1 MSSSKLAL
9 DSLLKQQKSDAYAD
23 VISGVL
29 EKAHWN
35 TPANDKQHRI
45 QQLTTFTSQGNK
57 DTLNNASRYQDFWVD
72 NPKRTFFRLANWA
85 SGMGNLCRILTKYDL
100 EACKTLF
107 CTYADVLKK
116 KWGQRYTIEQVFARN
131 NLFHGHLGYNEAHKS
146 FLLVFHACEYP
157 KNLEENKSINAKAI
171 EDWAADACERN
182 SYFESITNES
192 SIYPFRNAVYSFS
205 ANRMWVLNYTRLVN
219 HPYRHLLANPNDET
233 NNPITADESLVT
245 DEQLGNVNYFPNEY
259 DSRFLTGL
267 IG

>member
-107 CTYADVLKK
+107 VHTPMFLKRSGGNGTPSSKSLPATTCFMATWATMKPTNPSFSSATHANIRRIWKRISLLTQKRLKTGQPTLASATLISSPSRTRVLSTHF
-116 KWGQRYTIEQVFARN
+116 GTRCIRSVRTECGCLTTRG
-131 NLFHGHLGYNEAHKS
+131 L
-146 FLLVFHACEYP
+146 
-157 KNLEENKSINAKAI
+157 
-171 EDWAADACERN
+171 
-182 SYFESITNES
+182 SIT
-192 SIYPFRNAVYSFS
+192 
-205 ANRMWVLNYTRLVN
+205 L
-219 HPYRHLLANPNDET
+219 
-233 NNPITADESLVT
+233 TATS
-245 DEQLGNVNYFPNEY
+245 
-259 DSRFLTGL
+259 
-267 IG
+267 